1 MMKVHYI
8 GNTIILPHVRH
19 VHSKG
24 RNSSMMFHS
33 EVERIGGKYLTL
45 GCDKMDDSG
54 FCLGHK
60 MSRKEFVEKY
70 CIETEPEMLEVGV

>member
-1 MMKVHYI
+1 MKVYHV
-8 GNTIILPHVRH
+8 GNAIILPHVRH
-19 VHSKG
+19 VTSKG

-33 EVERIGGKYLTL
+33 EVERIGGRYLTL

-60 MSRKEFVEKY
+60 MTRDEFLEKY
-70 CIETEPEMLEVGV
+70 CKEMETEMTGVSV

>member
-1 MMKVHYI
+1 MKVYQI
-8 GNTIILPHVRH
+8 GNAIILPNVRH
-19 VHSKG
+19 VYSKG

-70 CIETEPEMLEVGV
+70 CIETEPEMLEVCV